1 MTFADKLRNITKA
14 YNGIYDILDDKD
26 LAKAGLTLSDYRE
39 CQRLMPLLGEPGKI
53 AYTLCEKA
61 ADYFK
66 GKQYK
71 VSESG
76 IGFKIQ
82 I

>member
-14 YNGIYDILDDKD
+14 YNGICDILDDKD

-39 CQRLMPLLGEPGKI
+39 CQRLMPLLGEPGRI
-53 AYTLCEKA
+53 AYTLYKKA

-66 GKQYK
+66 NKGFI

-76 IGFKIQ
+76 SGYQ
-82 I
+82 ITI